1 MCALSQCQDAAGRLH
16 YSAMH
21 CQFSLAAGN
30 TPTARARVV
39 YVLAERPTIIIRNY
53 TRSKPQ
59 GKRRRFDTAQERQEA
74 TRVHG
79 ANAAQPAPA
88 ATFDPDES
96 LAEAKE
102 AAGVVAEEEPVA
114 AAPKKGPTPAQLTAI
129 KVTRDSCKSGRVGE
143 LASLLNLTDSR

>member
-1 MCALSQCQDAAGRLH
+1 M
-16 YSAMH
+16 
-21 CQFSLAAGN
+21 
-30 TPTARARVV
+30 
-39 YVLAERPTIIIRNY
+39 
-53 TRSKPQ
+53 
-59 GKRRRFDTAQERQEA
+59 
-74 TRVHG
+74 HG

-129 KVTRDSCKSGRVGE
+129 KVTHDRCESGKVGE